1 MSMPETKPR
10 WEPTPRWERRYR
22 EVLDVA
28 ATIFAEK
35 GYAAASTRDIADRLG
50 VRQASLYYYFPSKE
64 AALGAI
70 CELGVKDFIVNLQAI
85 IASSIPICDKL
96 RAAIANHLSPLRT
109 HPAADY
115 IRVFIRHRH
124 ELPDGLRQSVA
135 SLARTYQNLI
145 ERLFAEG
152 IAAGELRAGLDPQ
165 LATLALL
172 GLCNSVIS
180 NRMLPRTSSID
191 EIIEEYARILI
202 GGVVLGPDKGRRSS
216 PRSSKSKTAHRGT
229 VKEPARSYGPR
240 TRRI

>member
-1 MSMPETKPR
+1 MLETNPPR

-70 CELGVKDFIVNLQAI
+70 CELGVKDFIGNLRAI
-85 IASSIPICDKL
+85 IVEPSPISDKL

-109 HPAADY
+109 HPEADY

-145 ERLFAEG
+145 ERLFVEG
-152 IAAGELRAGLDPQ
+152 IAAGELRVELDPQ

-180 NRMLPRTSSID
+180 NRVLPRSSTMD
-191 EIIEEYARILI
+191 DIIEEYARIII
-202 GGVVLGPDKGRRSS
+202 GGVVLNQQEKQ
-216 PRSSKSKTAHRGT
+216 PRQSASSKARRPRGILSKGSRL
-229 VKEPARSYGPR
+229 KPR
-240 TRRI
+240 NPFKPSA